1 MERSFYA
8 NKRFYGSVCEVCF
21 YEKDY
26 WIRGFGNY
34 RVFGVYSS
42 GDCNDKR
49 YLHIFLW
56 FTVFKVN
63 PVVLSVCHNPVKVED
78 IITCVFKQ
86 DSKMALAISQAENGT
101 RQCNRIH
108 VNKNGT
114 LDYGVFQVNSIH
126 GSTELLD
133 CRKNIE
139 VAYQIF
145 KKSGW
150 SPWVTFKN
158 GAYKKYLWK
167 YYYGLSCLRSWLC
180 LLCSMAGINNGRMT
194 ATITSHYLTITVIRS
209 YNTYAR
215 NN

>member
-1 MERSFYA
+1 
-8 NKRFYGSVCEVCF
+8 
-21 YEKDY
+21 
-26 WIRGFGNY
+26 
-34 RVFGVYSS
+34 
-42 GDCNDKR
+42 
-49 YLHIFLW
+49 
-56 FTVFKVN
+56 
-63 PVVLSVCHNPVKVED
+63 
-78 IITCVFKQ
+78 
-86 DSKMALAISQAENGT
+86 MALAISQAENGT

-158 GAYKKYLWK
+158 GAYKKYL
-167 YYYGLSCLRSWLC
+167 
-180 LLCSMAGINNGRMT
+180 
-194 ATITSHYLTITVIRS
+194 
-209 YNTYAR
+209 
-215 NN
+215 